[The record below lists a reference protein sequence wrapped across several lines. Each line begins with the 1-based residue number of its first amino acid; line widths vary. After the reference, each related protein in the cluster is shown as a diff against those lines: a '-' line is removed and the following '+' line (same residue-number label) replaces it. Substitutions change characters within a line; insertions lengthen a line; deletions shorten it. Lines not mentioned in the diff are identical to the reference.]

1 MILWFYEYGFVWWSL
16 GHGDVWDTLFC
27 FLAERKNA
35 LRFKQKGFLAP
46 QKMVINS
53 TWGWWF
59 LFTSNLGWQ
68 AGNQSL
74 SVVVAAGCFS
84 AVLTDEVWLISSL
97 FVFVVFQMSVF
108 NYSMSRAR
116 NTTSNGNASERGC
129 MGLTKPTLMARGDLH
144 LHRRLISHHPLG
156 TMTRRDVMHTE
167 RSPLQSL
174 ENPPG

>member
-27 FLAERKNA
+27 FLAARKNA
-35 LRFKQKGFLAP
+35 LRSKQKGFLAP
-46 QKMVINS
+46 QKMEINS

-129 MGLTKPTLMARGDLH
+129 KWGW
-144 LHRRLISHHPLG
+144 
-156 TMTRRDVMHTE
+156 
-167 RSPLQSL
+167 RSPRLWHVGTFTCKGDSFL
-174 ENPPG
+174 TTPWGPWHVEMWCTLRGVLSNP